1 MCGIIGRLAFGYTGS
16 PMLESRALKAIEH
29 RGPDGTGLFHGP
41 GLSLGHSRL
50 AIIDLSDRA
59 TQPMNDPDGNFV
71 IVFNGEI
78 YNFEDIKKEL
88 SDTGRVFVTNS
99 DTEVVLQ
106 SFKIWGWECVKKFRG
121 MFTFAIWDRKKN
133 VLTLGRDPFG
143 EKPLYLWRTEKT
155 LSFASEMKAI
165 LQIEPTQPTL
175 DHSAVQRFLTFGYIP
190 EPQTMFTEVTKLGC
204 GSVLEIECDS
214 GVTRHFEYW
223 NTSCTNEV
231 NPRFQ
236 EHSLLSQQ
244 LADSFTQAS
253 KLTTRSDV
261 PIGIALSGGLD
272 SAAVASVVARDHK
285 DLHAF
290 SVGYSGRPPYDER
303 AQAVSLGLSLN
314 MKCHEIEISTEQF
327 VAGFRE
333 LIHALDDPISDP
345 AAFAQMQLFKR
356 ASVENIKVILT
367 GIGGDEIFWGYD
379 WVREVAGATSKS
391 NAILQGRLGY
401 LLKVARQLGVTKST
415 RHFVFELIRRLQ
427 NRSSRASDQSSTED
441 TEAKFFELHP
451 RSLEMMDLCDR
462 YGGKSIINQ
471 TRNEVDKFPYSRA
484 KFSQVRHEQVTQLLC
499 DTWLASN
506 CLVLSDRLGMKF
518 GVEVRTPFLDRDFVQ
533 SVNLAKQTE
542 QLHLKRSK
550 ILLHQLLRGIVP
562 DHIIHRQKQGFR
574 PPVEEWTLEAIKA
587 NWDAVLSGP
596 LILAEILDP
605 VRVTIDSK
613 RLEKL
618 TVVDLL
624 FWYRI
629 TVLHVWLE
637 HFWES
642 PKGDVL
648 PA

>member
-1 MCGIIGRLAFGYTGS
+1 MCGIIGRLEFGSDKS
-16 PMLESRALKAIEH
+16 PILDIELLEAIKH
-29 RGPDGTGLFHGP
+29 RGPDGRGMFHGP
-41 GLSLGHSRL
+41 GVSLGHSRL

-59 TQPMNDPDGNFV
+59 GQPMKDDGGNFV
-71 IVFNGEI
+71 VAFNGEL
-78 YNFEDIKKEL
+78 YNFEDVRQEL
-88 SDTGRVFVTNS
+88 VNLGRDFSTNS
-99 DTEVVLQ
+99 DTEVFLQ
-106 SFKIWGWECVKKFRG
+106 AFKTWGYECVTRFRG
-121 MFTFAIWDRKKN
+121 MFAFAIWDRRKN

-175 DHSAVQRFLTFGYIP
+175 DNSAVHRFLAFGYIP

-223 NTSCTNEV
+223 NTSCTYEM
-231 NPRFQ
+231 NPRGQ

-253 KLTTRSDV
+253 QLATRSDV

-272 SAAVASVVARDHK
+272 SAAVASVVAREHK
-285 DLHAF
+285 NLQAF

-303 AQAVSLGLSLN
+303 ALAVSLGLSLN
-314 MKCHEIEISTEQF
+314 MRCHEIEISTEQF
-327 VAGFRE
+327 VAGFHE
-333 LIHALDDPISDP
+333 LIHTLDDPISDP
-345 AAFAQMQLFKR
+345 SAFAQMQLFKR
-356 ASVENIKVILT
+356 ASMENIKVILT

-379 WVREVAGATSKS
+379 WVREVAGATNKS
-391 NAILQGRLGY
+391 NATLQGRLGY
-401 LLKVARQLGVTKST
+401 LLKVARHLGVTRST
-415 RHFVFELIRRLQ
+415 RHFVFKLIRRLQ
-427 NRSSRASDQSSTED
+427 NRSSRASDQPSAGD

-451 RSLEMMDLCDR
+451 SSLEMMDLCDR
-462 YGGKSIINQ
+462 YGGKSITNQ
-471 TRNEVDKFPYSRA
+471 TRFEVDKFPLSRA

-533 SVNLAKQTE
+533 RVNLVKQTE
-542 QLHLKRSK
+542 QFHLKRSK
-550 ILLHQLLRGIVP
+550 VMLQQLLHGIVP

-596 LILAEILDP
+596 LIHAGILDP

-637 HFWES
+637 HFWGALKS
-642 PKGDVL
+642 DVL